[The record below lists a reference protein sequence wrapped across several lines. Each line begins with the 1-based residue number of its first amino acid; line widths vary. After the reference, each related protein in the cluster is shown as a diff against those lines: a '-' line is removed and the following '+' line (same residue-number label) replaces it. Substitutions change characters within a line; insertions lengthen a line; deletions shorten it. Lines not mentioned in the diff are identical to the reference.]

1 MQNHFTTINRWLPAL
16 ASLVFCAG
24 AQAAATPSLLSQQDT
39 AQLSSWLGEG
49 PLALTPIYTKAAGDT
64 SLDFHAAAD
73 GKGRTFSVME
83 ASNTAG
89 QTWLVGGYN
98 PQSWNASAGLH
109 VTMAD
114 SERTAF
120 LFNLTSGLMLPQLK
134 QYFSGDSTGSGQTYN
149 DSDFGPTFGIGHD
162 LYVPRNLTSGG
173 YSYLYTYSPAG
184 QPSSGLSLVD
194 GSANASSLTFGAL
207 QVYSISAVP
216 EPATFGMLLA
226 GLLLLGGLHA
236 RKRGALADP
245 SSPGTFSAI

>member
-1 MQNHFTTINRWLPAL
+1 MQTVVKTISSWALAVAAL
-16 ASLVFCAG
+16 ASGQG
-24 AQAAATPSLLSQQDT
+24 AQAATTPILLSEQNT

-49 PLALTPIYTKAAGDT
+49 PLSLTPIYTKAAGDT

-83 ASNTAG
+83 ASNKAG

-98 PQSWNASAGLH
+98 PQSWSASAGLH
-109 VTMAD
+109 VTMPD

-134 QYFSGDSTGSGQTYN
+134 QYFSGDGIGSGQTYN
-149 DSDFGPTFGIGHD
+149 DRDFGPTFGIGHD
-162 LYVPRNLTSGG
+162 LYVPRDLTNGG

-184 QPSSGLSLVD
+184 QPASGLSLVD
-194 GSANASSLTFGAL
+194 GSANASALTFGAL

-216 EPATFGMLLA
+216 QPATAGMLLA
-226 GLLLLGGLHA
+226 GLALLGGLYA
-236 RKRGALADP
+236 RKRAMPADP
-245 SSPGTFSAI
+245 SLPGMCSAI